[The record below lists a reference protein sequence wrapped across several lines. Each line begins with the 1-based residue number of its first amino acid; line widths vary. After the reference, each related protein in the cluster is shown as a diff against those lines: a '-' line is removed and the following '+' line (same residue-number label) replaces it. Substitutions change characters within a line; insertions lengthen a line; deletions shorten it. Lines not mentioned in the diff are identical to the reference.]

1 MPSAGDDDPVAGDD
15 EVTDSEEMVGS
26 GDLIRFR
33 APNSGG
39 GEESRRMFQKLWTD
53 SDEMKVLQG
62 FLEFTSKRGTTHANY
77 QHDTGPF
84 FEEIRP
90 RLQFEFNKNQI
101 AEKLRRLKKKYRN
114 AAARVGTGRGLI
126 FKSPH
131 DRATY
136 EISRKI
142 WSSTFY
148 RKPKNPPIQLDQ
160 IPGGSDGV
168 PVPSSFISSA
178 SASPAE
184 EGGTAPVPVPAPPP
198 VNEAGSVPP
207 QPKAEK
213 ASMGEEAVRICLA
226 PVFKELIQFA
236 MTGALAPPPLPAA
249 AAAGMEE
256 DDRWRKQRI
265 MELELY
271 LKRMDLMEE
280 WVRSALEKLRSMGS

>member
-1 MPSAGDDDPVAGDD
+1 MSMPSAGDDDPVAGDD

-26 GDLIRFR
+26 GELVSRR
-33 APNSGG
+33 TPNSGG
-39 GEESRRMFQKLWTD
+39 KEESRRMFQKLWTD

-114 AAARVGTGRGLI
+114 AATRLGSGRGLV

-148 RKPKNPPIQLDQ
+148 RRPKNPQIQPDQ
-160 IPGGSDGV
+160 SSGGVIGGSEDALLPLTFV
-168 PVPSSFISSA
+168 SSA
-178 SASPAE
+178 TASPPSPAE
-184 EGGTAPVPVPAPPP
+184 DGGSAPPP
-198 VNEAGSVPP
+198 AKAVAPSAAAGPSV
-207 QPKAEK
+207 
-213 ASMGEEAVRICLA
+213 GEEALRICLA
-226 PVFKELIQFA
+226 PVFKELVQFA
-236 MTGALAPPPLPAA
+236 VAGPLAAPPIAPAA
-249 AAAGMEE
+249 AEE
-256 DDRWRKQRI
+256 DERWRQQRI
-265 MELELY
+265 LELELY

-280 WVRSALEKLRSMGS
+280 WARSALEKLRSTRS